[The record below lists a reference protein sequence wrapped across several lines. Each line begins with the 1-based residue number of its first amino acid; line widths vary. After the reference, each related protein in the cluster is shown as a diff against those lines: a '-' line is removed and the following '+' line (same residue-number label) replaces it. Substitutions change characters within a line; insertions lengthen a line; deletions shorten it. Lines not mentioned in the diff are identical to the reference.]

1 MVNSENLDPKDALKT
16 EMAIMGTLE
25 TAMAGKKIQDVV
37 SIDQYEKEKSFQLKA
52 KYFNEWCKRTS
63 VVLKKQKY
71 FQDGMV
77 LKNVKIPQSVTS
89 SWLKKVMFNPSS
101 RMARQV
107 ACNMIESFCVK
118 SGVSE
123 TLGGDGENF
132 ERKKYVLD
140 LLTTFLDELGG
151 AGEASSEYVVLY
163 QRLIGGSGGGSSAS
177 ADAVSYTHLTLPT
190 KA

>member
-1 MVNSENLDPKDALKT
+1 
-16 EMAIMGTLE
+16 
-25 TAMAGKKIQDVV
+25 
-37 SIDQYEKEKSFQLKA
+37 
-52 KYFNEWCKRTS
+52 
-63 VVLKKQKY
+63 
-71 FQDGMV
+71 
-77 LKNVKIPQSVTS
+77 
-89 SWLKKVMFNPSS
+89 MFNPSS

-177 ADAVSYTHLTLPT
+177 ADDASTWKFYLAVKGVLFKLAALIKEEIVISL
-190 KA
+190 